1 MRAFTQHRLTS
12 HLRQLWLRAA
22 VPELSQHAACTP
34 TLDPQA
40 LVKQPTSM
48 PLSSA
53 FASYAAATPLGAAS
67 VLHQPYTPA
76 RVSVES
82 ANAAVLA
89 KLHADL
95 AAARLGGGSK
105 AVMRHRSRSKLLPRE
120 RIDAILDEGSPFLEL
135 SPLAGYDLYGE
146 EAVPAGGLVTG
157 IGLVHGKL
165 VAFTAN
171 DATVKGGT
179 YYPITVKKH
188 LRLQEVAAACR
199 LPCLYLV
206 DSGGANLPRQAEVF
220 PDRDHFGRIFYYQA
234 RMSAAGL
241 PQLAVVLGSCT
252 AGGAY
257 MPAMADES
265 VIVAGNGT
273 IFLAGPPLVKAATG
287 EVVSAEDLGGAALH
301 CATSGVTDH
310 FAEDELHALAL
321 ARDLIA
327 TANLPAAP
335 TQLEADWE
343 EPLYPAHQLRGLAPL
358 APPSPPPAASA
369 PPADSSSKG
378 VVGKGEGDGVGQG
391 AGAAAEAGAGAG
403 SQGAKVRGAAD
414 PRAILARILDGSKF
428 DEFKANYGRTLVTG
442 FGRMYGQSV
451 GVVANAGVLR
461 SDAALKG
468 SHFIQLCCQRGVP
481 LLFLQDINGFM
492 VGRTAEAGGIAKD
505 GAKMV
510 MAVAC
515 ASVPK
520 VTVIV
525 GGSYGAGNYG
535 MSGRAYS
542 PSFLYMWPTARIGVM
557 GGEQAAGVLAQVE
570 AEKHKRDAGSS
581 HGPAAP
587 SRAWGPQQAAA
598 FKQAMTEKYE
608 REASPWFS
616 SARLWDDGV
625 IDPADTRRVVG
636 LSLAAAMHGWR
647 AGQAGSA
654 AAMQF
659 GVFRM

>member
-1 MRAFTQHRLTS
+1 
-12 HLRQLWLRAA
+12 
-22 VPELSQHAACTP
+22 
-34 TLDPQA
+34 
-40 LVKQPTSM
+40 M

-157 IGLVHGKL
+157 I
-165 VAFTAN
+165 AN

-220 PDRDHFGRIFYYQA
+220 PDRDHFGRIFYNQA

-273 IFLAGPPLVKAATG
+273 IFLAGPPLVKAAM
-287 EVVSAEDLGGAALH
+287 
-301 CATSGVTDH
+301 
-310 FAEDELHALAL
+310 
-321 ARDLIA
+321 
-327 TANLPAAP
+327 
-335 TQLEADWE
+335 
-343 EPLYPAHQLRGLAPL
+343 
-358 APPSPPPAASA
+358 
-369 PPADSSSKG
+369 DSSSKG
-378 VVGKGEGDGVGQG
+378 
-391 AGAAAEAGAGAG
+391 
-403 SQGAKVRGAAD
+403 GAKVRGAAD

-608 REASPWFS
+608 
-616 SARLWDDGV
+616 
-625 IDPADTRRVVG
+625 
-636 LSLAAAMHGWR
+636 
-647 AGQAGSA
+647 
-654 AAMQF
+654 
-659 GVFRM
+659 